1 LREGV
6 QEYKIFPLCG
16 TSNRRNN
23 TVDSLVVNS
32 SVSSDSTE
40 VSIFCSFARL
50 YSEQFNWQPK
60 LDGLTFN
67 STDAEEATW
76 LERAFEESE
85 IFEVVKTLN
94 GDKASGLDGF
104 SLAFFQSCW
113 MILKD
118 VMNFFHDIH
127 QGCFFGK

>member
-1 LREGV
+1 
-6 QEYKIFPLCG
+6 
-16 TSNRRNN
+16 
-23 TVDSLVVNS
+23 
-32 SVSSDSTE
+32 
-40 VSIFCSFARL
+40 VSIFCSFTRL
-50 YSEQFNWQPK
+50 YSEQFRWQPK

-67 STDAEEATW
+67 STDAEEAKW

-104 SLAFFQSCW
+104 SLAFFESCW
-113 MILKD
+113 MILKED